1 MESSTSLPR
10 KYFVVVTHSP
20 TLQLELEA
28 LLSSKR
34 HNSFSTTQTKMFVES
49 APPSSTPKS
58 LEHLFPNVEKG
69 SLPLIKHDA
78 QRILSAFESEWQ
90 ATHIASPFTEVPSRA
105 VESSYP
111 RSKASASQTP
121 NVDSWRL
128 SNNSGT
134 LIKDD
139 IEVSLTSLEAVLVK
153 KMLCHT
159 ERVVSKDDLVR
170 SIGREP
176 EHYRGLE
183 MCLSRLQEKFKKAN
197 DGERLFRAVR
207 NRGYCLIQK
216 ITYGK
221 TSS

>member
-34 HNSFSTTQTKMFVES
+34 YNSFGTTQTKMFVEGV
-49 APPSSTPKS
+49 PPASTQKS
-58 LEHLFPNVEKG
+58 LEHLFPSGEK
-69 SLPLIKHDA
+69 SPLRLIKNDA
-78 QRILSAFESEWQ
+78 QHILSAFESEWRS
-90 ATHIASPFTEVPSRA
+90 AHITPPFTELPTRA
-105 VESSYP
+105 VESSY
-111 RSKASASQTP
+111 SKFRASNPQTP

-128 SNNSGT
+128 SNNSGA

-139 IEVSLTSLEAVLVK
+139 IEVTLTALEAVLVK
-153 KMLCHT
+153 KMLCHN

-176 EHYRGLE
+176 ENYRGLE

-197 DGERLFRAVR
+197 NGERLFRAVR